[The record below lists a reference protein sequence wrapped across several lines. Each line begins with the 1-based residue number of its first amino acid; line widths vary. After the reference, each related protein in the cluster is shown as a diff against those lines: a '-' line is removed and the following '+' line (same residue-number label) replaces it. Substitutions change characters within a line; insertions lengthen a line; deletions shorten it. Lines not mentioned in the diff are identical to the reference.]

1 VGPPDLVGTSGL
13 HAYEERARSRR
24 TRLDW
29 TGSTVVSVCRE
40 DARDNLKLLA
50 RKYERYFFGVRRPQS
65 FRSVRSVF
73 WRVNTRENLNFFDRF

>member
-13 HAYEERARSRR
+13 HAYEERVRSLS

-29 TGSTVVSVCRE
+29 TGSRVVSVCKE
-40 DARDNLKLLA
+40 DARDSLKLLV
-50 RKYERYFFGVRRPQS
+50 RKYTRDFFGVRRPQS

-73 WRVNTRENLNFFDRF
+73 WRVNTRENFFDRF